1 MAQDKG
7 TTPMQSSIL
16 VVDIEVLDT
25 NDNSPKFTKEIYTRN
40 ILESS
45 SIGSF
50 VEEVQAIDA
59 DIGVNAQVVYSL
71 MSGTDYFKIENETG
85 MFLNYLKSLTIGQN
99 MKYKDFLRNS
109 FTQGLQELKS
119 FNTKLFFLQ
128 VGNFLFQES
137 YQQSLPWTEKVFRL
151 ST

>member
-1 MAQDKG
+1 
-7 TTPMQSSIL
+7 MQSSIL

-25 NDNSPKFTKEIYTRN
+25 NDNSPKFTEDIYTRR

-85 MFLNYLKSLTIGQN
+85 MFLNYVKPN
-99 MKYKDFLRNS
+99 YR
-109 FTQGLQELKS
+109 
-119 FNTKLFFLQ
+119 
-128 VGNFLFQES
+128 
-137 YQQSLPWTEKVFRL
+137 TEYEIQRF
-151 ST
+151 SS